1 MGHDSMGQKRET
13 GSLRSHDLPEI
24 LSKKGLQFSPAPL
37 VSNPCSETPSVSSL
51 LGGGQGPVSL
61 SYGVLSPLYS
71 LDLSSF
77 HCEHSLPTNHVKEES
92 ELNI

>member
-1 MGHDSMGQKRET
+1 MGQKRET
-13 GSLRSHDLPEI
+13 GSPRSHDLPEI
-24 LSKKGLQFSPAPL
+24 LSKKGLQFSLAPL
-37 VSNPCSETPSVSSL
+37 VSNPCSEAPSVSS

-61 SYGVLSPLYS
+61 SYVDLSPLYS